1 MSDHAG
7 FGWVLLVL
15 GLVIAGV
22 GLVWILAPSI
32 PWLGRLPGDIR
43 IERENFRFYFPL
55 VTCLLLSLLL
65 SLVLWLVR
73 RFRGG
78 DRIRRRVVPGLTKVE
93 QAGTDPLLAI
103 GRRAL
108 FVRAP
113 KGGLASASSSHASF
127 DGCSTKGLLLRKLE
141 GAPPGCRRRC
151 GRRRPGLPRR
161 QVRGR

>member
-43 IERENFRFYFPL
+43 TERENFRFYFPL

-73 RFRGG
+73 RFR
-78 DRIRRRVVPGLTKVE
+78 
-93 QAGTDPLLAI
+93 A
-103 GRRAL
+103 
-108 FVRAP
+108 
-113 KGGLASASSSHASF
+113 
-127 DGCSTKGLLLRKLE
+127 
-141 GAPPGCRRRC
+141 
-151 GRRRPGLPRR
+151 
-161 QVRGR
+161 